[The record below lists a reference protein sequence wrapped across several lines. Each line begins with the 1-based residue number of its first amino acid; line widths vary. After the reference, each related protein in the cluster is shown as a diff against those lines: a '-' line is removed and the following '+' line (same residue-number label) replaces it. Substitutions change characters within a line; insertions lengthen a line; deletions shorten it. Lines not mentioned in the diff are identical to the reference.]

1 MTSREFNT
9 LLLKRFPEIKEDFE
23 NYVNWQDG
31 IDTGSF
37 LVVED
42 VFNKLLWRSV
52 ENGDTELTKRIF
64 SFAEA
69 ILNQA
74 DEYAC
79 NVIVVG
85 LLEAIKGDERSPQIV
100 PYLLPRS
107 KKEYDSI
114 AL

>member
-9 LLLKRFPEIKEDFE
+9 LLLKRFPEIKGDFE

-52 ENGDTELTKRIF
+52 ENGDTELTKRVF

-69 ILNQA
+69 ILNLVQRCHHVV
-74 DEYAC
+74 DL
-79 NVIVVG
+79 VI
-85 LLEAIKGDERSPQIV
+85 LLIND
-100 PYLLPRS
+100 LLQRVT
-107 KKEYDSI
+107 
-114 AL
+114 L

>member
-1 MTSREFNT
+1 MTSREFNA
-9 LLLKRFPEIKEDFE
+9 LLLKRFPKIKQDFE
-23 NYVNWQDG
+23 NYFNWQDG

-42 VFNKLLWRSV
+42 VFNKLLWRFV

-69 ILNQA
+69 ILNQG

-85 LLEAIKGDERSPQIV
+85 LLEAIKGDERPPQNRPLSP
-100 PYLLPRS
+100 S
-107 KKEYDSI
+107 SI
-114 AL
+114 EKRL